1 MSAKDIGE
9 DGEGIYWYEKAEKLR
24 IELSKLQAE
33 QRTPEGYVLLSVA
46 DFNEYQRMKAVKP

>member
-1 MSAKDIGE
+1 MSAKDIEE

-46 DFNEYQRMKAVKP
+46 DFNEYQRMKAKK